1 MSRVNLMRKIA
12 IVACL
17 ALVATLFAVPVS
29 AAPPTWTKIADK
41 GITSTSNQAIL
52 PGVLINGKLTVGTAN
67 LTPATPVTMYTYDT
81 SFHQLYQPGFNDPNN
96 NKLMPWALYGDSV
109 YIGTQNPTNGG
120 QLWKWN
126 GTGDPTKLKDN
137 GWDLGLSYDQV
148 NPIVVYK
155 NKLLVSV
162 GRGNPAVGFLGL
174 RLYEFDGQNWTQ
186 IVGQGAAGTITA
198 PGFGNVNNESI
209 NGIEYSELDGKL
221 ILPVTNTADGLQV
234 YSYDGTTFTRIGQ
247 PGPGSWPQTQRTG
260 QVAGSQVENK
270 LYLGT
275 GNLVPGAPA
284 ELWSYDGTNWTKVAL
299 SGGLENTNNFY
310 FQPFVRGADL
320 YVAAWNLINGCRI
333 YKREGSGFT
342 AFSETGFNN
351 PNNIAALLAT
361 YNGQMFGETANFAT
375 GGEVHATPIAP
386 SIDELVPDSGPY
398 GTVVDIQGHDFGVEQ
413 GASTVTFNG
422 VTAKILSWSDLS
434 IQVLLPDKAAT
445 GPVQV
450 HTATGDSNQVT
461 FTVTLSKTWYFAEG
475 TTRDNAV
482 DGRYEEWL
490 CLQNPGTTAANVKLH
505 YMLADGA
512 TSTQDVVVNPRSRN
526 TVSVNDFLGKDK
538 DVSTFVESDQ
548 LILAERPMYFNYRN
562 KWTGGHDVIGVPVP
576 RTSYYFAEGTTRG
589 NSIDGY
595 FEEWLCLQ
603 NPGDTDATV
612 NVKYLLETG
621 QTVERNYPVKKTS
634 RYTVDVNLEVGKDHD
649 VSCVV
654 TSNQPIVAERPMY
667 FFYHDKWNLLPRQ
680 WTGGHDVVGAPGPD
694 TEFYFAE
701 GTTRDNAVDG
711 AFEEWICLQNATS
724 TAAPVR
730 ITYFTDQAGTQTQ
743 DVVVGATSRLTVDVK
758 LKLGTNVDTSFKI
771 ESTTGVPILVERPM
785 YFNYHSAW
793 NGGHDVMGC
802 NIPRKSFYF
811 AEGTTLT
818 NFATWI
824 AVMNP
829 GSSNATVTFKYLLGD
844 GTNKEASVVVG
855 PEKRYT
861 RNVLTDVGIN
871 QDVSI
876 VVEGSSE
883 IVVER
888 PMYFNYHDWCTGGSD
903 TLGYGI

>member
-1 MSRVNLMRKIA
+1 MFRANLMRKIA
-12 IVACL
+12 LVACL
-17 ALVATLFAVPVS
+17 ALVATLFVVPVS
-29 AAPPTWTKIADK
+29 FAAPPTWTKIAGN
-41 GITSTSNQAIL
+41 GITSTNNDGIL
-52 PGVLINGKLTVGTAN
+52 PGVLINGKLTVGAVHQSGV
-67 LTPATPVTMYTYDT
+67 PVTMYTYDT
-81 SFHQLYQPGFNDPNN
+81 SFHPLFQPGFGDGFNQR
-96 NKLMPWALYGDSV
+96 LMPWALYGDSV
-109 YIGTQNPTNGG
+109 YIGTQNPGTGG
-120 QLWKWN
+120 QLWKWS
-126 GTGDPTKLKDN
+126 GTGDPVKLQDN
-137 GWDLGLSYDQV
+137 GWGFGVQYDQV

-162 GRGNPAVGFLGL
+162 GRSAPPAVQGM
-174 RLYEFDGQNWTQ
+174 RLYEFDGSTWTQ
-186 IVGQGAAGTITA
+186 VVGLGAAGTITA
-198 PGFGNVNNESI
+198 PGFGDDDNLSI

-221 ILPVTNTADGLQV
+221 ILPVMNQTDGLQV
-234 YSYDGTTFTRIGQ
+234 YSYDGTTFTKIGE
-247 PGPGSWPQTQRTG
+247 PGASSWPATQATG
-260 QVAGSQVENK
+260 QVASSHIDKK

-275 GNLVPGAPA
+275 GNITGVGVA
-284 ELWSYDGTNWTKVAL
+284 ELWSYDGTSWAKMSL
-299 SGGLENTNNFY
+299 SGVLDQATNFFY
-310 FQPFVRGADL
+310 QPFVRGADL
-320 YVAAWNLINGCRI
+320 YVAAWNFTGCRI

-342 AFSETGFNN
+342 VFSEKGFGNANN
-351 PNNIAALLAT
+351 LAGLLAT
-361 YNGQMFGETANFAT
+361 YNGMMFGETT
-375 GGEVHATPIAP
+375 DPTHTTYGEVYTTPIAP

-398 GTVVDIQGHDFGVEQ
+398 GTVVDIKGHDFGVEQ
-413 GASTVTFNG
+413 GSGGAASTVTFNG
-422 VTAKILSWSDLS
+422 VQAEILSWSDLA
-434 IQVLLPDKAAT
+434 IKAVFPFKAAT

-450 HTATGDSNQVT
+450 HTGRGDSNEVT
-461 FTVTLSKTWYFAEG
+461 FTLDLSKTWYFAEG

-505 YMLADGA
+505 YMLAD
-512 TSTQDVVVNPRSRN
+512 STTTTQEVVVEPKSRK

-548 LILAERPMYFNYRN
+548 LILAERPMYFNYRS

-603 NPGDTDATV
+603 NPGATDATV

-654 TSNQPIVAERPMY
+654 TSDQPIVAERPMY
-667 FFYHDKWNLLPRQ
+667 FFYHDKW
-680 WTGGHDVVGAPGPD
+680 TGGHNVVGAPAPD
-694 TEFYFAE
+694 TTFYFAE
-701 GTTRDNAVDG
+701 GTTRDNAQDG
-711 AFEEWICLQNATS
+711 AFEEWICLQNATNN
-724 TAAPVR
+724 AVPVK

-743 DVVVGATSRLTVDVK
+743 DVSVGATSRLTVDVK

-771 ESTTGVPILVERPM
+771 ESTSGVPILVERPM

-802 NIPRKSFYF
+802 NNPRKSFYF
-811 AEGTTLT
+811 AEGTTLP

-861 RNVLTDVGIN
+861 RNVLTDVGPN

>member
-1 MSRVNLMRKIA
+1 MSGASLMRKIA

-17 ALVATLFAVPVS
+17 ALVAALFAVPVS
-29 AAPPTWTKIADK
+29 FAAPPTWTKIIDN
-41 GITSTSNQAIL
+41 GITSPNNDVIL
-52 PGVLINGKLTVGTAN
+52 PGVLINGKLTVGAAHVTSG
-67 LTPATPVTMYTYDT
+67 LPATMYTYDT
-81 SFHQLYQPGFNDPNN
+81 SFHPLYQAGFGDAFNQR
-96 NKLMPWALYGDSV
+96 LMPWALYGDSV
-109 YIGTQNPTNGG
+109 YIGTQNPGTGG

-126 GTGDPTKLKDN
+126 GTGDPTKLKEN
-137 GWDLGLSYDQV
+137 GWDLGNSYDQV

-162 GRGNPAVGFLGL
+162 GHGDPGGGPPGL
-174 RLYEFDGQNWTQ
+174 RLFEFDGNNWTQ
-186 IVGQGAAGTITA
+186 IVGLGAAGTITA
-198 PGFGNVNNESI
+198 PGFGNVNNGSI
-209 NGIEYSELDGKL
+209 SGIEYSELDGKL
-221 ILPVTNTADGLQV
+221 ILPVMNAADGLQV

-247 PGPGSWPQTQRTG
+247 AGAGSWDGTTQATG
-260 QVAGSQVENK
+260 QVASSHIDNK

-275 GNLVPGAPA
+275 GNLSGIPVA
-284 ELWSYDGTNWTKVAL
+284 ELWSYDGTGWTKMSL
-299 SGGLENTNNFY
+299 SGVLDQGTNFFY
-310 FQPFVRGADL
+310 QPFVRGADL
-320 YVAAWNLINGCRI
+320 YVAAWNPTGCRI
-333 YKREGSGFT
+333 YKREGNGFT
-342 AFSETGFNN
+342 VFSEKGFNN
-351 PNNIAALLAT
+351 PNNAAALLAT
-361 YNGQMFGETANFAT
+361 YNGMMFGETTNFVT
-375 GGEVHATPIAP
+375 GGEVYTTPIAP

-398 GTVVDIQGHDFGVEQ
+398 GTTVTVEGHDFGVEQ
-413 GASTVTFNG
+413 GNSTVTFNG

-490 CLQNPGTTAANVKLH
+490 CLQNPGTTAANVKLR
-505 YMLADGA
+505 YMLGDG
-512 TSTQDVVVNPRSRN
+512 SNLTQDVVVNPRSRN

-667 FFYHDKWNLLPRQ
+667 FFYHDKW
-680 WTGGHDVVGAPGPD
+680 TGGHDVVGAPGAD
-694 TEFYFAE
+694 TTFYFAE

-743 DVVVGATSRLTVDVK
+743 DVTVGPTSRLTVDVK
-758 LKLGTNVDTSFKI
+758 LKLGANVDTSFKI
-771 ESTTGVPILVERPM
+771 ESTSGVPILVERPM

-811 AEGTTLT
+811 AEGTTLS

-861 RNVLTDVGIN
+861 RNVLTDVGPN